1 MANHFHLPVSPVT
14 LKTQTLRFPSLGGAG
29 AGVGGVRTGV
39 SQAQGRCG
47 RSQDRCGWG
56 SGQVW
61 AESGRVWAGLR
72 TGVLQVLWHRCCP
85 L

>member
-39 SQAQGRCG
+39 GGAQDGCG
-47 RSQDRCGWG
+47 RG
-56 SGQVW
+56 SGQV
-61 AESGRVWAGLR
+61 
-72 TGVLQVLWHRCCP
+72 
-85 L
+85 

>member
-39 SQAQGRCG
+39 GGAQDGCG
-47 RSQDRCGWG
+47 RG
-56 SGQVW
+56 SGQVCCRCC
-61 AESGRVWAGLR
+61 G
-72 TGVLQVLWHRCCP
+72 TGVAHCNQVCLHRRWVVVP
-85 L
+85 RPRGADP